1 MLSQSLSGLT
11 TGTRYRVVPG
21 VYDRDAQ
28 WDGTATMDLDV
39 DGRPVQRNVRTA
51 GYNTAF
57 LEFTASA
64 GRHVQVPLIV
74 NHKQRY
80 ISFGSDNPQLC
91 FLYTLTD
98 DSGATIRIY
107 QRFVFN
113 LAWSPEDFREI
124 VNDPAALVEAGEL
137 EFF

>member
-1 MLSQSLSGLT
+1 MMLQTEEQPIIDTLNRHAPRDGGATFRTVNNLLGET
-11 TGTRYRVVPG
+11 TNLIWGAFKNRYIG
-21 VYDRDAQ
+21 DA
-28 WDGTATMDLDV
+28 
-39 DGRPVQRNVRTA
+39 
-51 GYNTAF
+51 
-57 LEFTASA
+57 ASA

-98 DSGATIRIY
+98 DSGASIRIY

>member
-64 GRHVQVPLIV
+64 GRHAL
-74 NHKQRY
+74 R
-80 ISFGSDNPQLC
+80 
-91 FLYTLTD
+91 
-98 DSGATIRIY
+98 IRFAAAKPV
-107 QRFVFN
+107 R
-113 LAWSPEDFREI
+113 LELR
-124 VNDPAALVEAGEL
+124 PAAARCL
-137 EFF
+137 EVFRGTSR